1 MVMTILVDVVKPV
14 RIAEP
19 AHLDIAALAVAPRR
33 SGCTR
38 GGEPRPDPAVGDRPL
53 QQRFPIERFED
64 LERWIVE
71 RSAKMRTEMAAEGA
85 MWAALGRALEGERGF
100 A

>member
-1 MVMTILVDVVKPV
+1 MVMTVLLDAVEPV

-19 AHLDIAALAVAPRR
+19 AHLDVAALAIAPGG
-33 SGCTR
+33 SDCTR
-38 GGEPRPDPAVGDRPL
+38 GGEHRPDPAVADRPL

-71 RSAKMRTEMAAEGA
+71 RSAKVRREMAAEGA
-85 MWAALGRALEGERGF
+85 TCPAACPRAKRRP